1 LVAFIGF
8 LPIIGTFRPMS
19 LFSTNID
26 DAVKGGPSGQDPIEE
41 LYAKLMVAAAVFFV
55 VFEVMYFVVG
65 GLPSLTKL
73 TPDGTKFLIGR
84 DFFNTW
90 MGGRSMFFGGPAAW
104 FDLRTYNA
112 VLERMLGPDY
122 PEVYWSYPPHVV
134 LFVWPFGL
142 LPYFAAYIA
151 WSIVGLA
158 VYLLVCSTAIPRKR
172 MLFVAVAPCV
182 IVCIFF
188 GQNGFFTAAL
198 LIGGLLNLDRR
209 PILAG
214 VLFGILTVK
223 PQLGL
228 LLPMVLLLE
237 RRWLTIAS
245 AVVTTGILV
254 ALTSMLFGWHI
265 WIEFWQKVVPQ
276 QVWLTETGEGLLL
289 SLVASPFYA
298 VRMFNLPLNIAWDFQ
313 YIVST
318 CAFAAVAWT
327 FWKRR
332 DQQLSLALLVTS
344 IFLVTPYIL
353 NYDMVVLGFV
363 VALLRDRPDNT
374 VRDHHLLIAVW
385 TLPVMMMLARLVFIP
400 LAPIVLIAFACRLLW
415 RLAHSSAREVKALP
429 GDLSPASA

>member
-1 LVAFIGF
+1 
-8 LPIIGTFRPMS
+8 
-19 LFSTNID
+19 
-26 DAVKGGPSGQDPIEE
+26 
-41 LYAKLMVAAAVFFV
+41 
-55 VFEVMYFVVG
+55 
-65 GLPSLTKL
+65 
-73 TPDGTKFLIGR
+73 
-84 DFFNTW
+84 
-90 MGGRSMFFGGPAAW
+90 MFFGGPAAW

-122 PEVYWSYPPHVV
+122 PEVILVV
-134 LFVWPFGL
+134 SAARRSVRLAVRS
-142 LPYFAAYIA
+142 FAVLARHTSHGP
-151 WSIVGLA
+151 SIGLA

-188 GQNGFFTAAL
+188 GQNGFFTSAL
-198 LIGGLLNLDRR
+198 LIGGLLYLDRR

-276 QVWLTETGEGLLL
+276 QVWLTETGDG
-289 SLVASPFYA
+289 SSAVAGSVA
-298 VRMFNLPLNIAWDFQ
+298 VLRRVRMFNLPLNIAWDFQ

-332 DQQLSLALLVTS
+332 DPAALACAFGDIEHFSSHPTSSITTWWFRFCRRALARSPRQHGSRPSSPDRSVDIAGDDDAGAAGFYSAGADRADRVRVPAAVATGAQQRPRSKERCQA
-344 IFLVTPYIL
+344 IYRRRP
-353 NYDMVVLGFV
+353 
-363 VALLRDRPDNT
+363 PDN
-374 VRDHHLLIAVW
+374 
-385 TLPVMMMLARLVFIP
+385 
-400 LAPIVLIAFACRLLW
+400 
-415 RLAHSSAREVKALP
+415 
-429 GDLSPASA
+429 LSV